1 MTASAYTRPTQPALA
16 KAFDAELRK
25 GREIRY
31 ADDQQLVV
39 WRQNRWGGGCCLLLI
54 LLGLLTAFIV
64 PIILLLLG
72 ALAPGGHIVTFT
84 VKPNGKLNLKIHR
97 GK

>member
-1 MTASAYTRPTQPALA
+1 MSSAAYTRPTQPALA
-16 KAFDAELRK
+16 KAFDAEIRK
-25 GREIRY
+25 GSEIRY

-39 WRQNRWGGGCCLLLI
+39 WRQNRWGGGGCLLLI
-54 LLGLLTAFIV
+54 ILGLLTAFIV
-64 PIILLLLG
+64 PIILLILG

-84 VKPNGKLNLKIHR
+84 VKPNGKLKTKIHR